1 MRSGAEADP
10 RARRGRA
17 RVSSAVLSSQLLI
30 SAAALVMVVAV
41 LFLDTEALGDPALFA
56 AIGLIFAL
64 TAVAALVPW
73 GSVPKRWGAML
84 PLLNI
89 VAIVA
94 VSAAAPTLGAPLLLI
109 FPIIWLARSFGPRE
123 TIVGFALAFGS
134 LLAVRILGGSPL
146 DSSDFASL
154 LLVPIVLGF
163 AATSISISSSRAR
176 AQTVLLR
183 QHARH
188 IERALE
194 SARRQEELRDAVLN
208 VVSFGV
214 VAFDR
219 EGRVTFVNRWQRRAL
234 ADFGAPPGAVVHP
247 LIYQADEIT
256 PFSDDERP
264 FGRALAGQSF
274 DNVVFWVGEPG
285 GRRAAY
291 SASCRGL
298 TDAEGEYDGGVIMV
312 RDVTAELEAVRAR
325 DDLIGSVTHELRSPL
340 TSVLGYLDLVRDDES
355 LQEETRR
362 MLDVAGSNAERLL
375 VIVTDLLQA
384 ASDATMKLEMAF
396 LPMDLRAVA
405 EDAVDAARLL
415 ARDRQVS
422 IELHAPREVHVLADP
437 ARLRQ
442 VLDNL
447 VTNAIK
453 YNRPGGTVIVRVARE
468 GANAVAEVQ
477 DTGRG
482 IAPGDL
488 PRVFDRFYRTAE
500 ARSSRSV
507 GTGLGLAVSRDIAER
522 HGGELSVQSVLDEGS
537 TFRLRVPVSRA
548 AELPRSGA
556 NDESRETR

>member
-1 MRSGAEADP
+1 
-10 RARRGRA
+10 
-17 RVSSAVLSSQLLI
+17 
-30 SAAALVMVVAV
+30 
-41 LFLDTEALGDPALFA
+41 
-56 AIGLIFAL
+56 
-64 TAVAALVPW
+64 
-73 GSVPKRWGAML
+73 
-84 PLLNI
+84 
-89 VAIVA
+89 
-94 VSAAAPTLGAPLLLI
+94 
-109 FPIIWLARSFGPRE
+109 
-123 TIVGFALAFGS
+123 
-134 LLAVRILGGSPL
+134 
-146 DSSDFASL
+146 
-154 LLVPIVLGF
+154 
-163 AATSISISSSRAR
+163 
-176 AQTVLLR
+176 
-183 QHARH
+183 
-188 IERALE
+188 
-194 SARRQEELRDAVLN
+194 
-208 VVSFGV
+208 
-214 VAFDR
+214 
-219 EGRVTFVNRWQRRAL
+219 
-234 ADFGAPPGAVVHP
+234 
-247 LIYQADEIT
+247 
-256 PFSDDERP
+256 
-264 FGRALAGQSF
+264 
-274 DNVVFWVGEPG
+274 
-285 GRRAAY
+285 
-291 SASCRGL
+291 
-298 TDAEGEYDGGVIMV
+298 
-312 RDVTAELEAVRAR
+312 VTAELEAVRAR

-384 ASDATMKLEMAF
+384 ASDATMKLEMSF

-477 DTGRG
+477 DTGHG
-482 IAPGDL
+482 IEPSDL

-507 GTGLGLAVSRDIAER
+507 GNGLGLAVSRDIAER
-522 HGGELSVQSVLDEGS
+522 HGGELTVQSVLDVGS

-556 NDESRETR
+556 NDESRGAR